1 MDAIT
6 NQLFIAD
13 ELAVKRLSPDSNK
26 FDSIVTVG
34 YTRYKNTPPEA
45 SDTGDELYFADG
57 EHDYSDFKR
66 AVDYVINKLENGE
79 TVLVH
84 CQAGIS
90 RSAGVC
96 SAALT
101 ETTDMT
107 LEEALRAVEDAR
119 SIVNP
124 ASEIRSSMKQYTDQ
138 TLLPEYTEDTTAET
152 TVEHTDE

>member
-6 NQLFIAD
+6 DQLFIAD
-13 ELAVKRLSPDSNK
+13 ELAVKRLSPEDNK

-34 YTRYKNTPPEA
+34 YTRYKNSPPEA
-45 SDTGDELYFADG
+45 SDTGDELYFTDG

-96 SAALT
+96 STALT

-119 SIVNP
+119 PIVNP
-124 ASEIRSSMKQYTDQ
+124 ASEIRSSMKQYTNQ
-138 TLLPEYTEDTTAET
+138 TLLPEYTEDTTTEPP
-152 TVEHTDE
+152 VEQGDK